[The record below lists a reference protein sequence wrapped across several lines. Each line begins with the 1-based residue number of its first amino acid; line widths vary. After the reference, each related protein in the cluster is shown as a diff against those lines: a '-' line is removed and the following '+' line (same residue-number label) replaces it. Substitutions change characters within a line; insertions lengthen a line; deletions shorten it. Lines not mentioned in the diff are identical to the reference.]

1 MLARATNLSLTL
13 TKLLICWTLLKC
25 SGLHQVERGGGPK
38 STLLKV
44 RLSTQV

>member
-1 MLARATNLSLTL
+1 MPARAMNLSLTL
-13 TKLLICWTLLKC
+13 TKLLICWILLKC
-25 SGLHQVERGGGPK
+25 SGLHRVERGGGPK